1 MGGIKSLISQKN
13 VASGVPTVF
22 PHDNGDT
29 ITNHYD
35 TSNTFNNYFAS
46 MAEITK
52 YHKIF
57 S

>member
-52 YHKIF
+52 NNKIF
-57 S
+57 T